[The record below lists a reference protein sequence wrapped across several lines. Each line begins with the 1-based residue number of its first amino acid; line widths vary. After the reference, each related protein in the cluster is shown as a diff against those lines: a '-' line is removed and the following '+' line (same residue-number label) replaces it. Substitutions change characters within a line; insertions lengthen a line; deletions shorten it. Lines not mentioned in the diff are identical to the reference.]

1 MTCTK
6 SPIQGLE
13 MVLLLLS
20 FSRHFSS
27 PDFKLSSHASIP
39 MKFCMRLHNHLPSN
53 RFFCFFEFRKISRI
67 ITDFQFLDLA
77 IFTLLYSSPRFL
89 GIFNSASFLKFC
101 MRLHNNLPQNHNF
114 CFFEFRKISRIFT
127 DFQFLDL
134 AIFTLLYSYPRF
146 LGNFCLFISKF
157 RED

>member
-1 MTCTK
+1 
-6 SPIQGLE
+6 
-13 MVLLLLS
+13 
-20 FSRHFSS
+20 
-27 PDFKLSSHASIP
+27 
-39 MKFCMRLHNHLPSN
+39 MKFCMRLQNHLPSN
-53 RFFCFFEFRKISRI
+53 HFFHFFEFRNFFRI

-146 LGNFCLFISKF
+146 LGIFNSASFLKFCMRLHKF
-157 RED
+157 QNLIQDHRSACGVF